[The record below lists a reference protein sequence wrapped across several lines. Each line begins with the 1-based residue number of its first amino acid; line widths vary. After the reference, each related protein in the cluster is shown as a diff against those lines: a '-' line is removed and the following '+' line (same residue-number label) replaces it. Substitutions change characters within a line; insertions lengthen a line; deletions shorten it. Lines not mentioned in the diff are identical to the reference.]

1 MSYNAITKFC
11 PELVNLLFHIVFTLK
26 VSKEFNWHIL
36 TYSGPTKIRE
46 LSCFNLNFVYKNC
59 DFFEKWLVNKIQL
72 RDEKCIKINKWGLI
86 PIAKTMISNGKTLIF
101 FKIFFFIPS
110 FCVKS
115 SSFYVIEIKRTRYG
129 WWRNNDVI
137 NHSKTYENQILA
149 NSKLWSTTSP
159 IIKSWNNPKLSH

>member
-26 VSKEFNWHIL
+26 VSKEFNWHFL

-46 LSCFNLNFVYKNC
+46 LSCFNLNFVYKSC
-59 DFFEKWLVNKIQL
+59 DFFEKWLLNKIQL
-72 RDEKCIKINKWGLI
+72 RVEKFRKINKWGLI
-86 PIAKTMISNGKTLIF
+86 SIDKTMVSNGNALIF
-101 FKIFFFIPS
+101 FKIFVFIPS

-115 SSFYVIEIKRTRYG
+115 SRFYVIEIKRTSNG
-129 WWRNNDVI
+129 WWRNNYVI
-137 NHSKTYENQILA
+137 NHSNTYENQILA
-149 NSKLWSTTSP
+149 NSKLWSTTSS